1 MRAGFVGLS
10 AMVLFAG
17 CASVQDASP
26 RAGAELRK
34 ADGQAVARATVE
46 PSGEGLRL
54 RIEATALPAG
64 TYGAHIHMTG
74 RCDAPDFASAG
85 GHWNPMSRQHG
96 SENPQGP
103 HMGDLPNLVVA
114 ANGTGSVSFDIPH
127 ATLRGD
133 GDHALLDADGAAVV
147 VHASPDD
154 YRTDPSGNSGAR
166 IACGVLN

>member
-1 MRAGFVGLS
+1 MRIGTALAAIVAFS
-10 AMVLFAG
+10 G
-17 CASVQDASP
+17 CASAQDTNP
-26 RAGAELRK
+26 RASAELRK

-46 PSGEGLRL
+46 PNGQGLRL
-54 RIEATALPAG
+54 RIEATGLPAG
-64 TYGAHIHMTG
+64 AYGAHIHMTG

-103 HMGDLPNLVVA
+103 HMGDLPNLVVD
-114 ANGTGSVSFDIPH
+114 ANGTGSLTFDVPH
-127 ATLRGD
+127 GTLRG
-133 GDHALLDADGAAVV
+133 GDHGLLDTDGAAVI

>member
-1 MRAGFVGLS
+1 MRIGIGL
-10 AMVLFAG
+10 AAIVAFAG
-17 CASVQDASP
+17 CASAQDTNSRAS
-26 RAGAELRK
+26 AELRK

-46 PSGEGLRL
+46 PNGQGLRL
-54 RIEATALPAG
+54 RIEVTELPAG

-103 HMGDLPNLVVA
+103 HMGDLPNLVVDA
-114 ANGTGSVSFDIPH
+114 GGTGSLLFDVPH
-127 ATLRGD
+127 GTLRG
-133 GDHALLDADGAAVV
+133 GDHGLLDADGAAVI

>member
-1 MRAGFVGLS
+1 MRRKVVGFAAIV
-10 AMVLFAG
+10 MFVG
-17 CASVQDASP
+17 CASAQNASTG
-26 RAGAELRK
+26 AGAELRK
-34 ADGQAVARATVE
+34 PDGQVVARAIVT
-46 PSGEGLRL
+46 PSSQGLRL
-54 RIEATALPAG
+54 QIEVTGLPPG

-74 RCDAPDFASAG
+74 RCEAPDFASAG

-114 ANGTGSVSFDIPH
+114 ANGTGTLSAEIPH
-127 ATLRGD
+127 GALRG
-133 GDHALLDADGAAVV
+133 GDHAVLDAGGAAVI

>member
-1 MRAGFVGLS
+1 MRMGIGLVAIFV
-10 AMVLFAG
+10 FAG
-17 CASVQDASP
+17 CASAQDAGL
-26 RAGAELRK
+26 RASAELRK
-34 ADGQAVARATVE
+34 SDGQAVARATVE
-46 PSGEGLRL
+46 PNGQGLRL
-54 RIEATALPAG
+54 RIEATGLPAG
-64 TYGAHIHMTG
+64 TYGAHIHMIG

-103 HMGDLPNLVVA
+103 HMGDLPNLVVD
-114 ANGTGSVSFDIPH
+114 ANGAGSLSSDIPH
-127 ATLRGD
+127 GALRE
-133 GDHALLDADGAAVV
+133 GDHGLLDADGAAVI